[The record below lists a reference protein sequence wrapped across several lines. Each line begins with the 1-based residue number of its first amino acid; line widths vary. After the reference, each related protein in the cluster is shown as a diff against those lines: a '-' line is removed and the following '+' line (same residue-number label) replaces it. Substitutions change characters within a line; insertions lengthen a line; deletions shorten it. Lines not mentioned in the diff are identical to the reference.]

1 MDLCTARGAPGG
13 FEKGPSLQPRL
24 YKLSFVLS
32 CCSKQKF
39 TNVRT
44 GSCTGA
50 GKWRLV
56 SSCDR
61 EDAVVRQQRAF
72 LWKEEGK
79 RKEIACGEGQ
89 TISRCLQAVE
99 SSVPVATAALE
110 GSWKTCECISFLE
123 GLTVSF
129 DVLF

>member
-1 MDLCTARGAPGG
+1 MSGQALAPG
-13 FEKGPSLQPRL
+13 L
-24 YKLSFVLS
+24 
-32 CCSKQKF
+32 
-39 TNVRT
+39 
-44 GSCTGA
+44 GSGGWFQAVT
-50 GKWRLV
+50 
-56 SSCDR
+56 

-89 TISRCLQAVE
+89 TLSLCSQAVE

-110 GSWKTCECISFLE
+110 GSQKTCERISFLE

-129 DVLF
+129 DVLFLKHVLET